1 MSFTLTTLTNSIKEW
16 TQNDESTFVAE
27 IPFFIKNAEERI
39 FKVVDLDYFRKNV
52 TGSMTSGNKF
62 LEKPSDY
69 LATFSLSYVDSSS
82 QNVFLLQKDVNYI
95 QEFTPNP
102 STTGSPRFYSSFD
115 VDTFIVAP
123 TPDTSYA
130 VELHYYY
137 RPASLTTDDSGST
150 WISTNAPDALLYA
163 SLVEAYTFMKGESDL
178 IQLYT
183 ARFTEAM
190 SRLKV
195 YGEGQENTDAFREG
209 LVRVPKQ

>member
-1 MSFTLTTLTNSIKEW
+1 MSFTLTTLTSSIQEW

-52 TGSMTSGNKF
+52 TGTMTSGNKF

-69 LATFSLSYVDSSS
+69 LSTFSLSYVDSSS
-82 QNVFLLQKDVNYI
+82 QNVFLLQKDVNFI

-123 TPDTSYA
+123 TPDSSYA

-137 RPASLTTDDSGST
+137 RPASLTTVDSETT

-163 SLVEAYTFMKGESDL
+163 CLVEAYTFMKGENDL

-190 SRLKV
+190 SRLKI
-195 YGEGQENTDAFREG
+195 YGEAQENTDAYREG
-209 LVRVPKQ
+209 LVRIPKQ

>member
-1 MSFTLTTLTNSIKEW
+1 MSFTLTTLTSSIQEW

-62 LEKPSDY
+62 LDKPSDY
-69 LATFSLSYVDSSS
+69 LATFSLSYVNSSS

-137 RPASLTTDDSGST
+137 RPASLTTDNSGTT

-163 SLVEAYTFMKGESDL
+163 CLVEAYTFMKGEPD
-178 IQLYT
+178 IMANYDK
-183 ARFTEAM
+183 RFQEAVM
-190 SRLKV
+190 GLKML
-195 YGEGQENTDAFREG
+195 GEAKETTQEY
-209 LVRVPKQ
+209 RVGKVIRDKQ

>member
-1 MSFTLTTLTNSIKEW
+1 MSFTLTTLTSSIQEW

-52 TGSMTSGNKF
+52 TGTMTSGNKF

-69 LATFSLSYVDSSS
+69 LSTFSLSYVDSSS
-82 QNVFLLQKDVNYI
+82 QNVFLLQKDVNFI

-137 RPASLTTDDSGST
+137 RPASLTTVDSETT

-163 SLVEAYTFMKGESDL
+163 CLVEAYPFMKGENDL

-190 SRLKV
+190 SRLKI
-195 YGEGQENTDAFREG
+195 YGEAQENTDAYREG
-209 LVRVPKQ
+209 LVRIPKQ

>member
-1 MSFTLTTLTNSIKEW
+1 MSFTLTTLKQSIQDW
-16 TQNDESTFVAE
+16 TQNSETTFVNE
-27 IPFFIKNAEERI
+27 LDFIIKNAEERI

-52 TGSMTSGNKF
+52 TGGMTTGNKF
-62 LEKPSDY
+62 LQKPSDY
-69 LATFSLSYVDSSS
+69 LSTFSLSYVNSSS

-115 VDTFIVAP
+115 VDNFIVAP
-123 TPDTSYA
+123 TPDSDYS

-137 RPASLTTDDSGST
+137 RPASITTDDSGTT

-163 SLVEAYTFMKGESDL
+163 CLVEAYTFMKGESDL

-190 SRLKV
+190 SRLKFM
-195 YGEGQENTDAFREG
+195 ERLLKIQMLLE
-209 LVRVPKQ
+209 RVS

>member
-1 MSFTLTTLTNSIKEW
+1 MSFTLTTLTASIQEW
-16 TQNDESTFVAE
+16 TQNDEATFVAE

-39 FKVVDLDYFRKNV
+39 LKVVDLDYFRKNV
-52 TGSMTSGNKF
+52 TGTMTSGNKF

-69 LATFSLSYVDSSS
+69 LATFSLSYVKDSA
-82 QNVFLLQKDVNYI
+82 NVFLLQKDVNYI

-115 VDTFIVAP
+115 VDTFIIAP
-123 TPDTSYA
+123 TPDSSYS

-137 RPASLTTDDSGST
+137 RPASLTTDISGST

-163 SLVEAYTFMKGESDL
+163 ALVEAYTFMKGESDL
-178 IQLYT
+178 LQLYT
-183 ARFTEAM
+183 ARFTEAI
-190 SRLKV
+190 SRLKI

>member
-1 MSFTLTTLTNSIKEW
+1 MSFTLTTLTSSIQEW
-16 TQNDESTFVAE
+16 TQNDEATFVAE

-69 LATFSLSYVDSSS
+69 LATFSLSYVNSSS

-137 RPASLTTDDSGST
+137 RPASLTTDNSGTT

-163 SLVEAYTFMKGESDL
+163 CLVEAYTFMKGENDL

-190 SRLKV
+190 SRLKI
-195 YGEGQENTDAFREG
+195 YGEAQENTDAYREG
-209 LVRVPKQ
+209 LVRIPKQ

>member
-1 MSFTLTTLTNSIKEW
+1 MSFTLTTLTSSIQEW

-52 TGSMTSGNKF
+52 TGTMTSGNKF
-62 LEKPSDY
+62 LQKPSDY
-69 LATFSLSYVDSSS
+69 LATFSLSFVNSSS
-82 QNVFLLQKDVNYI
+82 QNVFLLQKDVNFI

-137 RPASLTTDDSGST
+137 RPASLTTVDSETT

-163 SLVEAYTFMKGESDL
+163 CLVEAYPFMKGENDL

-190 SRLKV
+190 SRLKI
-195 YGEGQENTDAFREG
+195 YGEAQENTDAYREG
-209 LVRVPKQ
+209 LVRIPKQ